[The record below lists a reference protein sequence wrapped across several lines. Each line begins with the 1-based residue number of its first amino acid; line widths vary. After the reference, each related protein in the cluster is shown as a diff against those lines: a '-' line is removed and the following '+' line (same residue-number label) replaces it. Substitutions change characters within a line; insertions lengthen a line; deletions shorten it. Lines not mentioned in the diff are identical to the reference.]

1 MYLFLTSFSAAFI
14 ILGLLTDSLSNILM
28 GLVKIIV
35 EPDIL
40 ITDYIAV
47 GGLGAAFF
55 NAGALMLISTLILY
69 LLKREIGGIS
79 ISAVFLM
86 GSFGLFGKNLLNVWP
101 LILGVYL
108 YAKMRREKFHDH
120 IYAAFF
126 STSIAPIVSEILF
139 ISDLKVWVKLPLCIL
154 VGASIGFLVPIVSKH
169 LFHVHEGFSLYNTG
183 FSVGIIGTVYVSFF
197 KLHGY
202 AVENRLIWS
211 TDYQI
216 TLAVFLATLFSLM
229 LITGF
234 FLNGMS
240 LNLRQITSHSGRLN
254 TDFIA
259 LNGFA
264 PVLINMALNGF
275 ISMAYVLLVGGP
287 LNGPTIGGILTIVG
301 FGGFGKH
308 IKNIIPIFL
317 GVYLGSLIPMWDLDS
332 PSTLLVALF
341 GTSLSPIAG
350 HYGWFYGILAS
361 IINSAVVLNLSIL
374 HGGMNLYNTGFSSGI
389 VAAFLIPILNHLVKK
404 KAVDLT

>member
-1 MYLFLTSFSAAFI
+1 MYLFLTSFSVAFI
-14 ILGLLTDSLSNILM
+14 VLGLLTDSLSNILI
-28 GLVKIIV
+28 GLGKIIV

-55 NAGALMLISTLILY
+55 NAGALMLLSILILY
-69 LLKREIGGIS
+69 VLKKEIGGIS
-79 ISAVFLM
+79 ISAIFLM
-86 GSFGLFGKNLLNVWP
+86 GSFGLFGKNILNVWP
-101 LILGVYL
+101 LIFGVYL
-108 YAKMRREKFHDH
+108 YAKMRREKFSNH

-126 STSIAPIVSEILF
+126 STSIAPIVSEIFF
-139 ISDLKVWVKLPLCIL
+139 ISDLALWIKLPLCIL
-154 VGASIGFLVPIVSKH
+154 VGSSIGFLVPIVSNH

-197 KLHGY
+197 KTHGY
-202 AVENRLIWS
+202 AVESRLIWS
-211 TDYQI
+211 TDYQF
-216 TLAVFLATLFSLM
+216 TLGIFLSIIFSAM
-229 LITGF
+229 IITGF
-234 FLNGMS
+234 YLNGNS
-240 LNLRQITSHSGRLN
+240 FNLRKITSHSGRLN

-275 ISMAYVLLVGGP
+275 VSMTYVLLVGGP

-308 IKNIIPIFL
+308 IKNITPIFL
-317 GVYLGSLIPMWDLDS
+317 GVYLGSLINMWNLDS

-341 GTSLSPIAG
+341 GTSLSPVAG
-350 HYGWFYGILAS
+350 HYGWFFGILAS

-404 KAVDLT
+404 KAVNL

>member
-1 MYLFLTSFSAAFI
+1 
-14 ILGLLTDSLSNILM
+14 M
-28 GLVKIIV
+28 GLGQIIV

-55 NAGALMLISTLILY
+55 NAGILMLLSVIILY
-69 LLKREIGGIS
+69 LLKKELGGIS

-86 GSFGLFGKNLLNVWP
+86 GSFGLFGKNIVNVWP
-101 LILGVYL
+101 LIFGVYL
-108 YAKMRREKFHDH
+108 YAKLRREKFSDY

-139 ISDLKVWVKLPLCIL
+139 ITDLKLWFKLPLCIV
-154 VGASIGFLVPIVSKH
+154 VGTSIGFLVPIVSNH

-183 FSVGIIGTVYVSFF
+183 FSVGIIGTVYVSLL
-197 KLHGY
+197 KTHGY
-202 AVENRLIWS
+202 AADSRLVWS
-211 TDYQI
+211 TDHQL
-216 TLAVFLATLFSLM
+216 TLAIFLILIFVTM
-229 LITGF
+229 LLIGF
-234 FLNGMS
+234 FLNGKS
-240 LNLRQITSHSGRLN
+240 FSLRQITSHSGRLN
-254 TDFIA
+254 TNFIA
-259 LNGFA
+259 MNGFP

-275 ISMAYVLLVGGP
+275 LSMTYVLLVGGP

-308 IKNIIPIFL
+308 IKNITPIFI
-317 GVYLGSLIPMWDLDS
+317 GVYLGSLINMWDLDS

-350 HYGWFYGILAS
+350 HYGWIYGILAS

-389 VAAFLIPILNHLVKK
+389 VAAFLIPILNNFVQK
-404 KAVDLT
+404 KAVDIT